1 MQEHT
6 LAWLTV
12 LRAPLLGAAGLRRA
26 LATVGSIE
34 ALLACAQRQ
43 LLALGLAPESAA
55 ALADPP
61 RALLDEDL
69 RWCEDENIQLL
80 PFVAPDFP
88 PQLADLPD
96 APALLLLRGRR
107 ELLVEPQLA
116 VVGSRQPTAAGRR
129 IARELAAQLAAAGLV
144 ITSGLARGIDTAA
157 HEGALVAGG
166 GTIAVCGTGLDL
178 CYPPEN
184 QSLHERIAHQGLLL
198 SEFPRGAPAA
208 RHHFPRRNRIISGL
222 ARGTLV
228 VEAAAGSGSLIT
240 ARKALEQGREVFAVP
255 GSPLNPLAA
264 GCLELLTEGAHL
276 ARTAHDVITHIR
288 IPIEKNPG
296 ANLLSDQELISD
308 KSRPGPARR
317 LDKDYEMLLDALG
330 FEPASIDDLVDRTG
344 LSPGSVASMMLILEL
359 EGRVETRPGA
369 LFNRVTDR

>member
-1 MQEHT
+1 MQDSA

-12 LRAPLLGAAGLRRA
+12 LRAPLLGARGLREA
-26 LATVGSIE
+26 ILATGNID
-34 ALLACAQRQ
+34 ALLACPQRQ

-55 ALADPP
+55 ALVNPL
-61 RALLDEDL
+61 RALIEEDL
-69 RWCEDENIQLL
+69 AWCRENRIELM
-80 PFVAPDFP
+80 PFTAPDFP
-88 PQLADLPD
+88 AQLLALPD
-96 APALLLLRGRR
+96 APALLLLKGRR
-107 ELLVEPQLA
+107 ELLSEPQIA
-116 VVGSRQPTAAGRR
+116 VVGSRAPTAAGRR
-129 IARELAAQLAAAGLV
+129 IACELAAQLSAAGLT

-157 HEGALVAGG
+157 HEGALAAGG
-166 GTIAVCGTGLDL
+166 GTIAVCGTGLDI

-184 QSLHERIAHQGLLL
+184 QVLRDRIACNGLLI
-198 SEFPRGAPAA
+198 SEFPRGAPPA
-208 RHHFPRRNRIISGL
+208 RNHFPRRNRIISGL

-240 ARKALEQGREVFAVP
+240 ARKALDQGREVFAVP

-276 ARTAHDVITHIR
+276 VRDARDVITHIQ
-288 IPIEKNPG
+288 IQIEKNPG
-296 ANLLSDQELISD
+296 DNLLSDQVLTSVQ
-308 KSRPGPARR
+308 SATSGQRR

-344 LSPGSVASMMLILEL
+344 FLPGSVASMMLILEL
-359 EGRVETRPGA
+359 DGRVESRPGA